1 VLELEPARVRERVPG
16 LARVPGQERERAS
29 VRELVPG
36 LGLVRERERAL
47 ALVRTQWQS
56 THQ

>member
-1 VLELEPARVRERVPG
+1 VREQ
-16 LARVPGQERERAS
+16 VPGQVLEPVPGRAS
-29 VRELVPG
+29 VRELAPEQG
-36 LGLVRERERAL
+36 LELGQVRERERAL

>member
-1 VLELEPARVRERVPG
+1 VPEQALAPVRVLG
-16 LARVPGQERERAS
+16 LAPGRAS

-36 LGLVRERERAL
+36 LGLVPGQVRERERAL

-56 THQ
+56 TRQ

>member
-1 VLELEPARVRERVPG
+1 VPVREPGPVLEQVPG
-16 LARVPGQERERAS
+16 RAS

-36 LGLVRERERAL
+36 LGLVPGQVRERERAL

>member
-1 VLELEPARVRERVPG
+1 VLELEPARVRE
-16 LARVPGQERERAS
+16 RVPGQERERAS